1 MFCRHCGKQIPDGE
15 VCFCEGAVNQRT
27 AEQNPAPAAPA
38 QEYVAPTA
46 TAQEYVAP
54 TATAAPAA
62 NIDVNNIVQSAVAAI
77 VGIPG
82 TLKQVFHAPASRLST
97 PSAVIMAIICM
108 LLHMFAGM
116 CFYGNLTEILVDV
129 INEISSGM
137 ASIPSNFKI
146 EGLVGLGAWCGI
158 LTYVITT
165 LYTWIISF
173 VYCAMNKEE
182 NAALAAFQSSI
193 SVGIYPAMGFILA
206 GLCFLLSAGL
216 GIVVLLFTVFTGIA
230 SLLNMQRMLRKKAVT
245 MGALMISGLLI
256 AIIVALVACVDVGLL
271 VDFIVDYAQKM
282 ANSALGSLGS
292 LLG

>member
-15 VCFCEGAVNQRT
+15 VCFCEGAVNQRA
-27 AEQNPAPAAPA
+27 AEQNPAPAAPV
-38 QEYVAPTA
+38 QEAAASPV
-46 TAQEYVAP
+46 
-54 TATAAPAA
+54 AAPAA
-62 NIDVNNIVQSAVAAI
+62 PAVNVDVNKVVESTVAAI

-116 CFYGNLTEILVDV
+116 CFYGNLTEVLVDV

-146 EGLVGLGAWCGI
+146 DGLVGLGALCGI

-165 LYTWIISF
+165 VYTWIISF
-173 VYCAMNKEE
+173 VYRAINKEE
-182 NAALAAFQSSI
+182 KAALAAFQSAV
-193 SVGIYPAMGFILA
+193 SVGIFPAMGFILS
-206 GLCFLLSAGL
+206 GLCFLLSTGL
-216 GIVVLLFTVFTGIA
+216 GMLVLLFTVFTGIA
-230 SLLNMQRMLRKKAVT
+230 SLLNMQNILRKKAVT
-245 MGALMISGLLI
+245 MGALMICGLLV
-256 AIIVALVACVDVGLL
+256 AIIVALVVWVDGSIL

-282 ANSALGSLGS
+282 ANSSLGGLGS